1 VRLDVPLLRGQ
12 FEAVIKDDLAEVER
26 CFLRAVAD
34 AGLEPEQIDT
44 VLRTGGSSRL
54 PAFRAR
60 LDRIF
65 PGRVSDRDAF
75 TAVAKGLGA
84 RAGELWGAKV

>member
-1 VRLDVPLLRGQ
+1 M
-12 FEAVIKDDLAEVER
+12 VER
-26 CFLRAVAD
+26 CLLRAVVD
-34 AGLEPEQIDT
+34 AGLEPAQIDQ

-54 PAFRAR
+54 PSFQAR
-60 LDRIF
+60 LEALF

-84 RAGELWGAKV
+84 RAAAIWS